1 MLSDPSCNTLP
12 FDIPILPDSSTP
24 RPQEDPLAP
33 LNFDDLLD
41 IAREFEF
48 TRTITHIWPCEEEPS
63 TCPESRLDDILA
75 AIVSAPNAEGRPIPL
90 PSSVSLMTV
99 DPVHVKE
106 ADSHRLAPECH
117 TPDANACTSTDF
129 VSLPNDE
136 DQVGAEMTAPITWS
150 LQGWSPPDG
159 SEFLDL
165 DVNHMFPQAAKDAWN
180 SPLLAMF
187 LSTPST
193 QPVDDI
199 NQSFAAVPSVGDV
212 QPQTSIAV
220 PKFRPTSTTNEIAN
234 GAGKRNVQ
242 TSRRNILEPV
252 QARSAAQPTSKVTS
266 QTIIASQAKAS
277 RPRSAR
283 AVCGTSTAK
292 YVRAPRGGIP
302 PHIARSVTRA
312 NILRIEKERKVMQDA
327 FSNTATGQA
336 KKPSVLRKTSKVD
349 METSKN
355 VDNGGNGKV
364 PFDLGEKGAKE
375 GRTAKRAKYN
385 K

>member
-1 MLSDPSCNTLP
+1 DMLSDPSCNTLP
-12 FDIPILPDSSTP
+12 FDIPILPDPSTP

-75 AIVSAPNAEGRPIPL
+75 AIVSAPNAEGRPIHL
-90 PSSVSLMTV
+90 PSSISLMTV

-117 TPDANACTSTDF
+117 TPDANACISTDF
-129 VSLPNDE
+129 VSLSNDE
-136 DQVGAEMTAPITWS
+136 DQVRAETAAPITWS

-165 DVNHMFPQAAKDAWN
+165 DATKDAWN

-187 LSTPST
+187 LPTPST
-193 QPVDDI
+193 EPVNDI
-199 NQSFAAVPSVGDV
+199 NQSFAAVLAVGDV
-212 QPQTSIAV
+212 QPQTSTTA

-234 GAGKRNVQ
+234 GAGKKNVP
-242 TSRRNILEPV
+242 TSRR
-252 QARSAAQPTSKVTS
+252 T
-266 QTIIASQAKAS
+266 SQAKAS

-327 FSNTATGQA
+327 FSNTTTGQA
-336 KKPSVLRKTSKVD
+336 KKPSVLRKTSKID

-355 VDNGGNGKV
+355 VVDNGGNGKV
-364 PFDLGEKGAKE
+364 PFDCGEKGDKE
-375 GRTAKRAKYN
+375 GRTAKRAKV
-385 K
+385 

>member
-1 MLSDPSCNTLP
+1 LPLNKRHVQLSRPHLSFAVDMLSDPSCNTLA

-24 RPQEDPLAP
+24 RPQEDPLAL

-48 TRTITHIWPCEEEPS
+48 TPHV
-63 TCPESRLDDILA
+63 PESRLDDILA
-75 AIVSAPNAEGRPIPL
+75 AIVSAPNAEGRPIHL
-90 PSSVSLMTV
+90 PSSISLMTV

-117 TPDANACTSTDF
+117 TPDANACISTDF

-136 DQVGAEMTAPITWS
+136 DQVRAETAAPITWS

-165 DVNHMFPQAAKDAWN
+165 DATKDAWN

-187 LSTPST
+187 LPTPST
-193 QPVDDI
+193 EPVNDI
-199 NQSFAAVPSVGDV
+199 NQSFAAVLAVGDV
-212 QPQTSIAV
+212 QPQTSTTA

-234 GAGKRNVQ
+234 GAGKKN
-242 TSRRNILEPV
+242 
-252 QARSAAQPTSKVTS
+252 ARSAAQPTSKVTS
-266 QTIIASQAKAS
+266 QTVIASQAKAS

-336 KKPSVLRKTSKVD
+336 KKPSVLRKTSKID

-355 VDNGGNGKV
+355 VVDNGGNGKV
-364 PFDLGEKGAKE
+364 PFDCGEKGDKE
-375 GRTAKRAKYN
+375 GRTAKRAKV
-385 K
+385 